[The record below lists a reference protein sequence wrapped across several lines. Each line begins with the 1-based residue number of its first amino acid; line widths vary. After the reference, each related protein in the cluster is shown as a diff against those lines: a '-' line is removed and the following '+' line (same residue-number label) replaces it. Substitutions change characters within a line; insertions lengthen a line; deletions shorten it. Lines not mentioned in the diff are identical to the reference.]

1 MSATMQKRLSLL
13 AAAILL
19 GLFLAANAHLMMVAI
34 GSQPACTASDSGPA
48 PARRAC

>member
-1 MSATMQKRLSLL
+1 MSPSAQKRLALL
-13 AAAILL
+13 AAALGI
-19 GLFLAANAHLMMVAI
+19 GLFVAANAHLVMVAI